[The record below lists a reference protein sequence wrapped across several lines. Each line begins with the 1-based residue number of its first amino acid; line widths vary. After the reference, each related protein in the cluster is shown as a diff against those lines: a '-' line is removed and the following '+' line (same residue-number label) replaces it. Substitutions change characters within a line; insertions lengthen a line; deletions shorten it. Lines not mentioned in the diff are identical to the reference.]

1 MFVFDGIASH
11 WWTRKTKVSP
21 FGENLRLQFAH
32 TSAFDSVGLFMTKLY
47 FTAVDQQAI
56 SFKTVEYTGEFE
68 PTTYTYTDYL

>member
-1 MFVFDGIASH
+1 MNAKNIFTKIEKVILLLPVIAVEFQ
-11 WWTRKTKVSP
+11 K
-21 FGENLRLQFAH
+21 FG
-32 TSAFDSVGLFMTKLY
+32 LY